1 MSPLQSP
8 LPAVGDAP
16 KVRYAG
22 PTDLSVKVA
31 APAADALCATHDN
44 APVPSELRV
53 SASERR
59 AAAILRFALGII
71 YLHFGY
77 LKFYPDL
84 SPAELLATQTV
95 MIATGHQ
102 LNAQQSLFLIAM
114 LETAIGL
121 GFLFGV
127 CRRLVFF
134 LFTFHMLG
142 TFLPLVLLPE
152 FAFKIAPLAP
162 TLEGQYIIK
171 NILFLAAGWTI
182 LLPDAMHPER
192 HGHPAR
198 HGHAARGRT
207 GIGLSF
213 PGKGAISQG
222 EASP

>member
-8 LPAVGDAP
+8 SAAALDAP
-16 KVRYAG
+16 QVRYFG
-22 PTDLSVKVA
+22 PSDLPVLSGPGASGRNVPVTTEA
-31 APAADALCATHDN
+31 APAAPRL
-44 APVPSELRV
+44 
-53 SASERR
+53 SAGERR
-59 AAAILRFALGII
+59 SAAILRFALGVI

-102 LNAQQSLFLIAM
+102 LNAQQSLFLIAL
-114 LETAIGL
+114 LETLIGL

-127 CRRLVFF
+127 CRRLVFG

-152 FAFKIAPLAP
+152 FAFKIFPLAP

-182 LLPDAMHPER
+182 LLPDALHPQEKPSPTAKL
-192 HGHPAR
+192 GVS
-198 HGHAARGRT
+198 G
-207 GIGLSF
+207 
-213 PGKGAISQG
+213 Q
-222 EASP
+222 ASGSSVEVRS